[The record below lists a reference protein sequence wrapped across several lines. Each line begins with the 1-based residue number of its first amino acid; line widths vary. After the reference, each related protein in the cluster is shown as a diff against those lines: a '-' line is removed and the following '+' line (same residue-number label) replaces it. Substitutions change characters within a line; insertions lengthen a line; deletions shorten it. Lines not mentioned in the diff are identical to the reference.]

1 MTADPQTVPTP
12 SASGGAA
19 KLLVPFAIGAAVT
32 ITLGVYGQ
40 LHEPTGVAVNVAG
53 FSGPLTVKVWLASC
67 AFVFALVQLVTALA
81 IYGKLPGVAAA
92 SWMGGVHRWSG
103 RIAFLLTVPVA
114 IHCLYAVGFQSFNAR
129 VLIHSLL
136 GCFFF
141 GAFTVK
147 MLVLSRRG
155 MPGWALPV
163 LGGLVFTALV
173 GLWLSSSLWFFTT
186 TGVKF

>member
-1 MTADPQTVPTP
+1 MTADPQTAPTP
-12 SASGGAA
+12 AASSGAA

-32 ITLGVYGQ
+32 VTLGVYGR

-53 FSGPLTVKVWLASC
+53 FSGPLTVKVWLASF
-67 AFVFALVQLVTALA
+67 AFVFGLVQLVTALA
-81 IYGKLPGVAAA
+81 MYGKPPGVA
-92 SWMGGVHRWSG
+92 SKPWMGGVHRWSG

-114 IHCLYAVGFQSFNAR
+114 IHCLYALGFQSYSTR

-136 GCFFF
+136 GCLFY

-163 LGGLVFTALV
+163 LGGVVFTALV